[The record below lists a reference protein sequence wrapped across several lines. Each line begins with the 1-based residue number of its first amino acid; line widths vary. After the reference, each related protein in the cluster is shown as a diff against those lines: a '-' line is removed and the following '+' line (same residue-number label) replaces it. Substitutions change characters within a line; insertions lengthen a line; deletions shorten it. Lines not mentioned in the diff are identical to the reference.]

1 MAEQISQL
9 IEKTHVIVMCE
20 ILIKNVMKEKG
31 KLTAIIN
38 VFWHRD
44 LALWTV
50 LCYINC
56 SIA

>member
-9 IEKTHVIVMCE
+9 IEKTHIIVMCE

-44 LALWTV
+44 LAGTFVDCAV
-50 LCYINC
+50 LC
-56 SIA
+56 